1 MATDLSSQPILLGI
15 LIKMGENMSIY
26 YDEEGDYL
34 TIFVGESGS
43 NYGEDVAEGV
53 TIFRDNQSNKII
65 GIGIMDFRTRTRNLE
80 EIQLKLP
87 FSINFSLISKQ

>member
-34 TIFVGESGS
+34 TIFVGESRL